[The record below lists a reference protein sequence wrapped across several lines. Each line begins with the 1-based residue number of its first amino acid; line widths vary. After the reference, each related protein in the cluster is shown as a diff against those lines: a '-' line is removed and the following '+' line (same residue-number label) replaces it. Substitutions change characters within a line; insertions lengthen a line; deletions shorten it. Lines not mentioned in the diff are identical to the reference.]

1 MPAARNSSAR
11 RANSVSSFTHG
22 AHQLAQSVTTIGAA
36 TPSFASAVSPSGVS
50 IGNGGSGTRAASGM
64 RAVSLDAKVVKVT
77 LLEDRA
83 MVQRTGTVMLEPGQ
97 HKLVVKDVAP
107 VLQDLSLRAQAKGAK
122 VVDARVRRAILVT
135 SEEKPEQ
142 AKALEKDVD
151 VLTEKVKQ
159 LSEDRA
165 LTHQR
170 RIRLEEILER
180 GFSELPEDVSW
191 GLSAPQW
198 KESLEGLYEKVRALR
213 ERALSLD
220 QQLRDVTRDRSMLVV
235 QRQMFDR
242 PDTRFTSWLEA
253 DVVVTA
259 KTAVEVTFEYTVP
272 NALWRP
278 MHSARLAPCAIT
290 FPSIES

>member
-1 MPAARNSSAR
+1 MKDII
-11 RANSVSSFTHG
+11 VKD
-22 AHQLAQSVTTIGAA
+22 
-36 TPSFASAVSPSGVS
+36 
-50 IGNGGSGTRAASGM
+50 
-64 RAVSLDAKVVKVT
+64 AVSLDAKVVKVT

-83 MVQRTGTVMLEPGQ
+83 MVQRTGTVTLEPGQ
-97 HKLVVKDVAP
+97 HKLLVKDVAP

-135 SEEKPEQ
+135 SDEKPEQ

-151 VLTEKVKQ
+151 ALTEKVKQ

-198 KESLEGLYEKVRALR
+198 KESLEGLYAKVRSLR
-213 ERALSLD
+213 ERAHSLD
-220 QQLRDVTRDRSMLVV
+220 PSTTASGASIATARCSWCSGRPSTGPTRASPRGS
-235 QRQMFDR
+235 R
-242 PDTRFTSWLEA
+242 PTWWCRRR
-253 DVVVTA
+253 
-259 KTAVEVTFEYTVP
+259 
-272 NALWRP
+272 RP
-278 MHSARLAPCAIT
+278 SR
-290 FPSIES
+290 